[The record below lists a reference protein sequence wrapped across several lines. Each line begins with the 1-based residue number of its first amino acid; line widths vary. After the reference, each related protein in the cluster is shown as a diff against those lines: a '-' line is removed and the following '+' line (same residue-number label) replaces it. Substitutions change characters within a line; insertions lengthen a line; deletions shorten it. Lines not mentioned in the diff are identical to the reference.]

1 MSLGIA
7 SCLVSTYILFVVLD
21 FGPHSILYND
31 AEFKKRNLTT
41 SEKTA
46 KKNKQFGTTGEN
58 PNSIPIGN
66 TAQTDGPDAST
77 GSQPPKKKKKVYTP
91 FPPPQQPSKVNW
103 REEMRFFTYIC

>member
-1 MSLGIA
+1 LW
-7 SCLVSTYILFVVLD
+7 FLD